1 MIHILTFVI
10 LLAPF
15 FMTQPPDL
23 VLRVDSAQWEPYSF
37 GASYGTTRYTLT
49 RKDGRSVMNAKS
61 SASASGLIRRVNVD
75 PAATPVIEWSW
86 TVAGVLP
93 KGDERTRAGDDYAA
107 RIYVTFEVDPDAPFT
122 ERMAYRTMSALFDEV
137 PFRAINYI
145 WANKIPK
152 GTHVKNPYSSSV
164 CMIAVQSGNA
174 SAGVWKEERRNL
186 MDDYR
191 MCFGSEPTK
200 VNGVAIMT
208 DSDNTKG
215 TAEAWYGDVRIRQN
229 R

>member
-1 MIHILTFVI
+1 MSIR
-10 LLAPF
+10 
-15 FMTQPPDL
+15 PPH
-23 VLRVDSAQWEPYSF
+23 P
-37 GASYGTTRYTLT
+37 
-49 RKDGRSVMNAKS
+49 S
-61 SASASGLIRRVNVD
+61 SNGVG
-75 PAATPVIEWSW
+75 PWP
-86 TVAGVLP
+86 GVLP

-122 ERMAYRTMSALFDEV
+122 ERMAYRTMSALFNEV

-145 WANKIPK
+145 WANKIPQ
-152 GTHVKNPYSSSV
+152 GSHVKNTYSSSV

-208 DSDNTKG
+208 DSENTKG
-215 TAEAWYGDVRIRQN
+215 SAEAWYGDVRIRQN